1 MDKQMFKVGDKVFDV
16 MYGWGKV
23 ISILERSTCEAS
35 WVYVEFQVKN
45 VLRSYTCDGRL
56 NSNDP
61 YPRLS
66 FTEYTLE
73 GFSQERPV
81 NYKDYIGKWGKFWN
95 DNLVNIF
102 IDVLDNIYEEDDG
115 SIKFISCEINSQYKN
130 FEPLTE
136 EQLKVLGLENY

>member
-1 MDKQMFKVGDKVFDV
+1 MIKEIFRVGDRVFDV

-56 NSNDP
+56 DSNDP

-81 NYKDYIGKWGKFWN
+81 DYTEYEGKWGVFWDNNPQHFRVMGKLVGYIPNSKKPFKGIRHKFR
-95 DNLVNIF
+95 
-102 IDVLDNIYEEDDG
+102 Y
-115 SIKFISCEINSQYKN
+115 
-130 FEPLTE
+130 FEPLTD
-136 EQLKVLGLENY
+136 EQLKALRLKNY

>member
-1 MDKQMFKVGDKVFDV
+1 MEKQIFKVGDRVFDIRH
-16 MYGWGKV
+16 GWGTIKKYDDNYSFPIEV
-23 ISILERSTCEAS
+23 KFDKKYISDLI
-35 WVYVEFQVKN
+35 Q
-45 VLRSYTCDGRL
+45 YTKYGKDYEIDDIGL
-56 NSNDP
+56 
-61 YPRLS
+61 LS
-66 FTEYTLE
+66 FTEY
-73 GFSQERPV
+73 GFDDRFSQERPI

-136 EQLKVLGLENY
+136 EQLKVLGLKNY